1 MYSGYSAQHYELL
14 QVPLKSNS
22 NSSSSITPVPN
33 DDPDTC
39 ATKNPDK
46 RKTISFAIPESSTSE
61 DAVNV
66 KVTESTTKSNV
77 IKDGSRDALAA
88 DAHGS
93 TNRLHAKSFGSI
105 GLSPHHRRQFGELC
119 KQETQSL
126 VLSNKS
132 QETAMKEDEFL
143 SSLVTPLHSHTK
155 NGKGIFE
162 DLYLPPLPAPDSS
175 NILAPLPSKTS
186 LSQVSLSSNRDVLES
201 VPEGEEKSPRN
212 TGQAAKSSETIP
224 SASDSSAKPPSSPGH
239 SLTGSQSKKKL
250 TSQESS
256 ARVKK
261 GNSKT
266 TEPSKEKLFQG
277 TREKYCPTGTQLC
290 MSSLFV

>member
-1 MYSGYSAQHYELL
+1 
-14 QVPLKSNS
+14 
-22 NSSSSITPVPN
+22 
-33 DDPDTC
+33 
-39 ATKNPDK
+39 
-46 RKTISFAIPESSTSE
+46 
-61 DAVNV
+61 
-66 KVTESTTKSNV
+66 
-77 IKDGSRDALAA
+77 
-88 DAHGS
+88 
-93 TNRLHAKSFGSI
+93 
-105 GLSPHHRRQFGELC
+105 
-119 KQETQSL
+119 
-126 VLSNKS
+126 
-132 QETAMKEDEFL
+132 MKEDEFL

-224 SASDSSAKPPSSPGH
+224 SASDLSAKPPSSPGH